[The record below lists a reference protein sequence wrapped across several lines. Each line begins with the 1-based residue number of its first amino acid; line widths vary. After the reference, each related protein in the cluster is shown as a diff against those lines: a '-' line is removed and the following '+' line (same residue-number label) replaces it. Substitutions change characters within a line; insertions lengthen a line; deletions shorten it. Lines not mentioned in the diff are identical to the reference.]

1 MRNTGK
7 PRCPK
12 EAIIK
17 LNKQKERHDDQ
28 IVRFANVTRCS
39 VSVGVGGAGA
49 AVRARSGC
57 TFSRNPHTRVFKINP
72 NGHVPALE
80 DDGKVYWESLAINL
94 YLAEKYGQGKLWP
107 ASVVDHGYCY
117 QWSFWAITEVEPH
130 LIAILKNRVALP
142 PEQRSEEAAKAAEE
156 ALKAP
161 SKVIDDYLAGRE
173 YLGKTFTIGDLNV
186 ASVYS
191 FALFARVDL
200 SSYLNLNAWLQR
212 CFGRPAQQRV
222 AAMQRH

>member
-1 MRNTGK
+1 MM
-7 PRCPK
+7 
-12 EAIIK
+12 IK
-17 LNKQKERHDDQ
+17 LYGSPMSRAARCLWVLEELELQYEH
-28 IVRFANVTRCS
+28 VPVVPSAETR
-39 VSVGVGGAGA
+39 
-49 AVRARSGC
+49 
-57 TFSRNPHTRVFKINP
+57 TPEFLKINP

-212 CFGRPAQQRV
+212 CFSRPAQQRV
-222 AAMQRH
+222 AAKQRH